1 MGTNPIRVVMV
12 DDYQILL
19 DALSLQ
25 LNADSGIELVATATN
40 GDDGLR
46 IILDMKPD
54 IAILDVDLPGRGSFD
69 VANELVTRQ
78 KQTKLLFLTGYLSD
92 VFIEHAL
99 RLRAH
104 GFLLKGEP
112 CHFLFDA
119 VKRIANGEVVF
130 SKVIEERL
138 RYNAEKNRYE
148 LRSENLLSAL
158 TGRQLE
164 VLRHLATGQSVKEVA
179 REMHLSE
186 KSIDSHKY
194 RIMHKLGIHD
204 RVKLAR
210 FAIREGLTQP

>member
-1 MGTNPIRVVMV
+1 METNPVRIVMV
-12 DDYQILL
+12 DDHQILL
-19 DALSLQ
+19 DALALQ
-25 LNADSGIELVATATN
+25 LNADADIELLATATN

-46 IILDMKPD
+46 IILETKPD

-92 VFIEHAL
+92 VFIEQAL

-104 GFLLKGEP
+104 GYLLKGEP
-112 CHFLFDA
+112 CRVLLDA
-119 VKRIANGEVVF
+119 IKRIANGEVVF
-130 SKVIEERL
+130 SKVVEERL
-138 RYNAEKNRYE
+138 RYDAERNRYE
-148 LRSENLLSAL
+148 VRSENNLSGL

-186 KSIDSHKY
+186 KSVDSHKY